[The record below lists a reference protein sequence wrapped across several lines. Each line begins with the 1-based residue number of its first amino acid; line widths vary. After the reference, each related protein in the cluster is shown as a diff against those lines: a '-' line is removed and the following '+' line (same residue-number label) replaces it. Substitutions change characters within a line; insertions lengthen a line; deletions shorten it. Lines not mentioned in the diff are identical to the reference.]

1 MPPRGSNSANS
12 ANSVNGANSVN
23 NATENAANGSNAAN
37 TTAARQ
43 ARKRR
48 AGMAP
53 KMRANKAP
61 RTQMSVEDVSD
72 LEKLLK
78 TLEECADDD
87 NRGVW
92 LTLELALNRCTFEHS
107 LRSMFADEQGQSA
120 VPQHVPVVPRAY
132 EESFMHE
139 HDPATEQPCVMGNQ
153 CECMFIDKDNR
164 FIAPQFI
171 LPDMQVR
178 FI

>member
-1 MPPRGSNSANS
+1 MPPRGGTHATHASTSANGD
-12 ANSVNGANSVN
+12 NK
-23 NATENAANGSNAAN
+23 NGSN
-37 TTAARQ
+37 TATVRQ

-53 KMRANKAP
+53 KMRANKAL

-78 TLEECADDD
+78 TLEESADDD

-107 LRSMFADEQGQSA
+107 LRSMFADEQGQST
-120 VPQHVPVVPRAY
+120 VPQHVPVVSRAY
-132 EESFMHE
+132 EECCMHE
-139 HDPATEQPCVMGNQ
+139 HDPATEEPCVMGNQ
-153 CECMFIDKDNR
+153 CECMFIDRDNR

-178 FI
+178 FV

>member
-1 MPPRGSNSANS
+1 MPPRGANSTNSTNSAH
-12 ANSVNGANSVN
+12 GTNSVN
-23 NATENAANGSNAAN
+23 NGTENTTN
-37 TTAARQ
+37 TSAARQ

-53 KMRANKAP
+53 KMRANKTA

-120 VPQHVPVVPRAY
+120 MPQHVPVVPRAY

-139 HDPATEQPCVMGNQ
+139 HDPASSRASWATSANACSLTRTTALLRRSSFFLTCRCVLSKSL
-153 CECMFIDKDNR
+153 C
-164 FIAPQFI
+164 
-171 LPDMQVR
+171 V
-178 FI
+178 

>member
-1 MPPRGSNSANS
+1 MPPRGANSTNSTNSAH
-12 ANSVNGANSVN
+12 GTNSVN
-23 NATENAANGSNAAN
+23 NGTENTTN
-37 TTAARQ
+37 TSAARQ

-120 VPQHVPVVPRAY
+120 MPQHVPVVPRAY

-178 FI
+178 SFSVLCV

>member
-1 MPPRGSNSANS
+1 MPPRGANSVNS
-12 ANSVNGANSVN
+12 ANSVN
-23 NATENAANGSNAAN
+23 NAPENAANSSN

-53 KMRANKAP
+53 KMRANKTA

-72 LEKLLK
+72 LENLLK

-120 VPQHVPVVPRAY
+120 VPKHVPVVSRAY

-139 HDPATEQPCVMGNQ
+139 HDPATEQSCVMGNQ

-164 FIAPQFI
+164 FVAPQFI

>member
-1 MPPRGSNSANS
+1 MPPRGANS
-12 ANSVNGANSVN
+12 TNSVN
-23 NATENAANGSNAAN
+23 NATENAASGSN
-37 TTAARQ
+37 AARQ

-53 KMRANKAP
+53 KMRANKTA

-120 VPQHVPVVPRAY
+120 VPQHVPVVSRAY

-139 HDPATEQPCVMGNQ
+139 RLPVASPMCTQKGILKKNGQ
-153 CECMFIDKDNR
+153 KD
-164 FIAPQFI
+164 IKA
-171 LPDMQVR
+171 
-178 FI
+178 

>member
-1 MPPRGSNSANS
+1 MPPRGGTNATNASTSANGD
-12 ANSVNGANSVN
+12 NK
-23 NATENAANGSNAAN
+23 NGSN
-37 TTAARQ
+37 TATVRQ

-120 VPQHVPVVPRAY
+120 VSQHVPVVSRAY
-132 EESFMHE
+132 EES
-139 HDPATEQPCVMGNQ
+139 
-153 CECMFIDKDNR
+153 
-164 FIAPQFI
+164 
-171 LPDMQVR
+171 
-178 FI
+178 